1 MIDFVFDEN
10 KVKKALK
17 IYCDKVNELYKAGN
31 IESSYNKPIIDLI
44 QLFGCKA
51 EDFSGGRSAE
61 AGENIDIKL
70 WHLEEEINDIPAFG
84 AIEVKKVFGIDT
96 RANQQIKI
104 EANKFGNVILTDN
117 VTWCFYHR
125 SENSMYNGFKLLIK
139 DENNNFSLDE
149 EKIELFIQSIKD
161 YLLSEPTNIKSSNR
175 LAYYMAE
182 HARTIKVIIDGILKS
197 DQSKPMF
204 NELNAL
210 FVKLRSELLPDLNI
224 EKFADMY
231 AQTITYGLFIA
242 RYNDKSLTSFSRGEA
257 LENLSKESVLLKK
270 FFQHIATSDSLHPT
284 LNNSIEKLCKIFSI
298 ADLQKLLNQY
308 EKKDPIVHFYEDF
321 LSFYDREAK
330 KNFGAY
336 YTPVEVVRYMVNTV
350 DDLLVNEFNL
360 EQGFANNSTVNI
372 KVKSDPYKDGKKTKT
387 EKIISVPQVA
397 ILDPSCGTGTF
408 MAEIVKLVKEKYFS
422 GSNSIFYKNWIEN
435 NNSLMS
441 RLIGF
446 EIMMTS
452 YVVAHL
458 KLRRVIQ
465 DTLGEVPDVSIKT
478 NIYLTNTLTEPKSI
492 VESNSQLSFFDF
504 SGAINDEAEQA
515 DKWKARRPIRVIIG
529 NPPYLY
535 SSKNEFDVDEY
546 HYETDG
552 ITRLQE
558 RNPKG
563 LNDDYVKFIRFS
575 EKHINK
581 DGKGILAFITNNGY
595 LDNPTFRGM
604 RACLLRTFDEIR
616 IINLHGNSI
625 KKETAPDGSKD
636 ENVFNIRVGVCIILA
651 IKKTTRNEWAKIQYA
666 DVYGTRKHKLEVL
679 DKGELD
685 FISISPDKEMALFLP
700 QNSAGKSDYD
710 RGISLEK
717 LFVFKSTG
725 IDTGNDEATIKTKS
739 AEIEKSISG
748 IKYAT
753 SDDEII
759 SIMGKLCSGQT
770 VERIKLD
777 VFSGEGVISKI
788 SYRPFEDRYTYYSGV
803 SCGWL
808 SRPRD
813 SKIMKSLMNVENNLA
828 LVYQKQSNK
837 KWADIFVASNI
848 IDAHLIGSKSYIAP
862 LYIKLDD
869 LTGDVFDNFDQDS
882 LYQLTQNLSNK
893 PTSKEV
899 FEYCYG
905 VLYSE
910 TYRNL
915 YNEFLKQDA
924 PKIPI
929 PNDQEC
935 FDKYVT
941 AGNRLIELHLV
952 KTNVQKELGLNTTE
966 SQNLLIE
973 QVKFI
978 DGKVLINKDT
988 SIYGIPETVWNYY
1001 IGGYQVIDK
1010 WLKLHKNESL
1020 DYEKFNHLKKI
1031 VGIIEETI
1039 KIQKELQFIY

>member
-1 MIDFVFDEN
+1 MNDFVFDE
-10 KVKKALK
+10 KKIKKALETYCKK
-17 IYCDKVNELYKAGN
+17 INELYHAGN
-31 IESSYNKPIIDLI
+31 VESSYNKPIIDLI

-61 AGENIDIKL
+61 AGENVDIKL
-70 WHLEEEINDIPAFG
+70 WHLEERITDIPAFG
-84 AIEVKKVFGIDT
+84 AIEVKKVFGIDA
-96 RANQQIKI
+96 RANEQIII

-117 VTWCFYHR
+117 ATWRFYHR
-125 SENSMYNGFKLLIK
+125 GENVMYNGFTLLIK
-139 DENNNFSLDE
+139 DQNENFVLDE

-161 YLLSEPTNIKSSNR
+161 FLLSDPTNIKSSNK
-175 LAYYMAE
+175 LAFYMAE

-197 DQSKPMF
+197 DNSKPMF
-204 NELNAL
+204 NELTAL
-210 FVKLRSELLPDLNI
+210 FVKLRTELLPDLNI

-242 RYNDKSLTSFSRGEA
+242 RYNDKSLKSFTRGEA
-257 LENLSKESVLLKK
+257 LENLSKESVLLKN

-284 LNNSIEKLCKIFSI
+284 LNNSIEKLCKLFSI

-321 LSFYDREAK
+321 LSFYDKEAK

-336 YTPVEVVRYMVNTV
+336 YTPVEVVRYMVNIV
-350 DDLLVNEFNL
+350 DDLLVKEFNL

-372 KVKSDPYKDGKKTKT
+372 KVNSDPYKEGKKTKT

-408 MAEIVKLVKEKYFS
+408 MAEIVKLVKDKYFS
-422 GSNSIFYKNWIEN
+422 GNNNVFYKNWIEDK
-435 NNSLMS
+435 NSLMS

-478 NIYLTNTLTEPKSI
+478 NIFLTNTLSEPKSI
-492 VESNSQLSFFDF
+492 VESNEQLSFFDF
-504 SGAINDEAEQA
+504 SGAITDEAEQA
-515 DKWKARRPIRVIIG
+515 DKWKSRRPIRVIIG

-552 ITRLQE
+552 TTRLQE

-604 RACLLRTFDEIR
+604 RASLLRTFDEIR

-625 KKETAPDGSKD
+625 KKETAPDGGKD
-636 ENVFNIRVGVCIILA
+636 ENIFNIRVGVCIILA
-651 IKKTTRNEWAKIQYA
+651 IKKTTRKEWCKIQYS
-666 DVYGTRKHKLEVL
+666 DIYGTRKHKLDVL
-679 DKGELD
+679 SKGKLD
-685 FISISPDKEMALFLP
+685 FVSISPDKEMAVFLP
-700 QNSAGKSDYD
+700 QGSVGKVDYD
-710 RGISLEK
+710 KGISIEK
-717 LFVFKSTG
+717 LFVLKSTG
-725 IDTGNDEATIKTKS
+725 IDTGNDEATIKKQPS
-739 AEIEKSISG
+739 EIEKSLNG

-753 SDDEII
+753 SDDEIV
-759 SIMGKLCSGQT
+759 SLMGKMCSGQT
-770 VERIKLD
+770 VERIKTD
-777 VFSGEGVISKI
+777 VLHADGVVSKI
-788 SYRPFEDRYTYYSGV
+788 SYRPFDDRYTYYSGM

-813 SKIMKSLMNVENNLA
+813 PKIMKSLINLENNIA

-837 KWADIFVASNI
+837 KWADIFVTDSI
-848 IDAHLIGSKSYIAP
+848 IDAHLIGSKSYVAP

-869 LTGDVFDNFDQDS
+869 LTGEAFDNFDKDS
-882 LYQLTQNLSNK
+882 LGQLTQNL
-893 PTSKEV
+893 TSKPNPKEI

-910 TYRNL
+910 MYRGL
-915 YNEFLKQDA
+915 YNEFLKQDS

-929 PNDQEC
+929 PDSQEC
-935 FDKYVT
+935 FDRHAI
-941 AGNRLIELHLV
+941 AGRRLIDLHLLR
-952 KTNVQKELGLNTTE
+952 TNVHKELYLNTTA

-973 QVKFI
+973 QVKFANGKVFINKETSI
-978 DGKVLINKDT
+978 DGIN
-988 SIYGIPETVWNYY
+988 EAAWNYF

-1010 WLKLHKNESL
+1010 WLKLHKNQNL
-1020 DYEKFNHLKKI
+1020 DYEKFNRLKKI

-1039 KIQKELQFIY
+1039 NIQKKS

>member
-1 MIDFVFDEN
+1 METKTNDFVFDEN
-10 KVKKALK
+10 KIKKALVN
-17 IYCDKVNELYKAGN
+17 YCNKVNELYKAGN

-51 EDFSGGRSAE
+51 EDFSGERSANV
-61 AGENIDIKL
+61 GENVDIKL
-70 WHLEEEINDIPAFG
+70 WHLGDQIIEIPAFG
-84 AIEVKKVFGIDT
+84 AIEVKKVNGIDA
-96 RANQQIKI
+96 RALEQIKI

-117 VTWCFYHR
+117 ITWRFYHR
-125 SENSMYNGFKLLIK
+125 GESVMYNGFTLLQK
-139 DENNNFSLDE
+139 DENDIFVLDV
-149 EKIELFIQSIKD
+149 EKIDLFIQSIKD
-161 YLLSEPTNIKSSNR
+161 YLLSEPTSIKSSNK

-197 DQSKPMF
+197 DKSKPMF
-204 NELNAL
+204 NELSAL
-210 FVKLRSELLPDLNI
+210 FAKLREELLPDLTI

-242 RYNDKSLTSFSRGEA
+242 RYNDNSLTTFTRGEA

-270 FFQHIATSDSLHPT
+270 FFQHIATSDTLHPT
-284 LNNSIEKLCKIFSI
+284 LNNSIEKLCKLFSI

-321 LSFYDREAK
+321 LSYYDKEAK

-336 YTPVEVVRYMVNTV
+336 YTPVEVVRYMVSAV
-350 DDLLVNEFNL
+350 DELLVNEFKL
-360 EQGFANNSTVNI
+360 ERGFANNTTLDI
-372 KVKSDPYKDGKKTKT
+372 KVPSDPYKEGKKTKT
-387 EKIISVPQVA
+387 EKIITVPQVA

-408 MAEIVKLVKEKYFS
+408 MAEIVRLVKEKYFS
-422 GSNSIFYKNWIEN
+422 GSNEIFYKKWIEDK
-435 NNSLMS
+435 NSLMS

-465 DTLGEVPDVSIKT
+465 DTLGEIPDVSIKT
-478 NIYLTNTLTEPKSI
+478 NVYLTNTLAEPKAV
-492 VESNSQLSFFDF
+492 VEPNAQLSFFDF

-535 SSKNEFDVDEY
+535 SSKNEFNVDKY

-552 ITRLQE
+552 VTRLQE

-575 EKHINK
+575 EKHIDK

-604 RACLLRTFDEIR
+604 RASLLRTFDEIR

-625 KKETAPDGSKD
+625 KKETTPDGSKD
-636 ENVFNIRVGVCIILA
+636 ENIFNIRVGVCIILA
-651 IKKTTRNEWAKIQYA
+651 IKKTSKEEWAKIQYT
-666 DVYGTRKHKLEVL
+666 DIYGTRKHKLNALSSGNFEFV
-679 DKGELD
+679 
-685 FISISPDKEMALFLP
+685 SISPDKEMALFIP
-700 QNSAGKSDYD
+700 QDSVGKSDYD
-710 RGISLEK
+710 KGISLEK
-717 LFVFKSTG
+717 LFLFKSTG
-725 IDTGNDEATIKTKS
+725 IDTGNDEATVKTNS
-739 AEIEKSISG
+739 FEVEQSINS

-753 SDDEII
+753 SDDEIVA
-759 SIMGKLCSGQT
+759 IMGKLCSGQT
-770 VERIKLD
+770 VDRIKM
-777 VFSGEGVISKI
+777 SIYGGEGVITKI
-788 SYRPFEDRYTYYSGV
+788 SYRPFEHRYTYYSEV

-813 SKIMKSLMNVENNLA
+813 SKIMRSLINEEDNIA

-837 KWADIFVASNI
+837 KWADIFVTNSI
-848 IDAHLIGSKSYIAP
+848 IDAHLIGSKSYVAP
-862 LYIKLDD
+862 LYIKTNDMI
-869 LTGDVFDNFDQDS
+869 GDTFYNFDGES
-882 LYQLTQNLSNK
+882 LEQLARHLTEK
-893 PTSKEV
+893 PTPEKV

-905 VLYSE
+905 ILYSE
-910 TYRNL
+910 AYRNS
-915 YNEFLKQDA
+915 YNEFLKQDS

-929 PNDQEC
+929 PTSQDY
-935 FDKYVT
+935 FDEYAM
-941 AGNRLIELHLV
+941 AGKKLIDLHLM
-952 KTNVQKELGLNTTE
+952 KTDVQKELNLDIAE
-966 SQNLLIE
+966 SQNLFID
-973 QVKFI
+973 QVKYKDCKVFI
-978 DGKVLINKDT
+978 NTET
-988 SIYGIPETVWNYY
+988 SILGINEDVWNYY
-1001 IGGYQVIDK
+1001 IGGYQIIDK
-1010 WLKLHKNESL
+1010 WLKLHKGEIL
-1020 DYEKFNHLKKI
+1020 DFDKFNHLKKI

-1039 KIQKELQFIY
+1039 KIQQEL